1 MPNIGPLEIA
11 IVLIIALIVIGPK
24 KLPSF
29 GRSAGKGLRE
39 FKDSVSGTS
48 DSDSGASSAGRSVR
62 ELREAIVRDDDD
74 DNDAEERDAREPSP
88 SRDAATTSREREPV
102 SASPS
107 GGSAPTG
114 S

>member
-39 FKDSVSGTS
+39 FKDSVTGTT
-48 DSDSGASSAGRSVR
+48 DSDSGPSSAGRSVR
-62 ELREAIVRDDDD
+62 ELREAIVGDDGP
-74 DNDAEERDAREPSP
+74 A
-88 SRDAATTSREREPV
+88 EREEPV
-102 SASPS
+102 AKPRAAERKPEPEPVASGSTGTSA
-107 GGSAPTG
+107 
-114 S
+114 